1 MKKFVMLHYGFETPT
16 QEIMEAWGNWFASIE
31 DKVVENIGPFEPGR
45 EITHNGTRELPRD
58 REAITGFTVINA
70 ESMDDAVKIAK
81 ENPMITSVRVYEV
94 KTMGS

>member
-1 MKKFVMLHYGFETPT
+1 MKKFVLLHYGFETPT

-31 DKVVENIGPFEPGR
+31 DKVVENIGPFGAGR
-45 EITHNGTRELPRD
+45 EITHNGTKELSRD

-81 ENPMITSVRVYEV
+81 QNPKITSVRVYEV
-94 KTMGS
+94 MSM